1 MYPEIYN
8 PSVDHRDGHWKR
20 RIHDETFRCLQCDAR
35 VPTLQRISGV
45 QNRNHCP
52 YCLCSRHLD
61 YLKAGDRLS
70 ACKAV
75 MQPIGLTVKPGR
87 NKYGGNTH
95 GELMLIHRCSECGK
109 ISINRLAAD
118 DQLDRL
124 LEIYYASLGIDASIH
139 NQLTY
144 NGIFIL
150 QREDWILVVDQL
162 RGNKKI

>member
-1 MYPEIYN
+1 MFPATCSPSKARLHERRKTVVLEEVFMCLRCEADVYTN
-8 PSVDHRDGHWKR
+8 PM
-20 RIHDETFRCLQCDAR
+20 
-35 VPTLQRISGV
+35 ISGV

-61 YLKAGDRLS
+61 YLIAGDRRS

-87 NKYGGNTH
+87 NKYVAKTF

-118 DQLDRL
+118 DQVEKL
-124 LEIYYASLGIDASIH
+124 LELFYASLCVESSIR
-139 NQLTY
+139 NQLTL
-144 NGIFIL
+144 NGIYIL
-150 QREDWILVVDQL
+150 QADDWRIVVNQL
-162 RGNKKI
+162 HGSETI